1 MSEGTQAVLGT
12 RRVRE
17 AADTYPEL
25 STLTR
30 PDGRCLVRPGG
41 SWSPIAATVAAALA
55 ERRGLPVLANV
66 PEDDASALAVLT
78 DAGFV
83 VSRREAVIAFDVAAA
98 LDALAGVELPA
109 GIDARSAA
117 DVDEDTLRLLDDELR
132 QDIPGADGWRST
144 PEEFREH
151 TFADSEFDPRTY
163 LVAVDPAGLVGLVR
177 IWMNRD
183 VPRLGMVGVRRP
195 YRRRGIGAALV
206 RLALG
211 PVAETGADFV
221 TAEYDLT
228 NDASAALFRR
238 LGARRLGVTVELV
251 FDVGEA
257 PRDR

>member
-1 MSEGTQAVLGT
+1 LSEGTQAVLGA

-25 STLTR
+25 SALTR
-30 PDGRCLVRPGG
+30 PDGRCVVRPGG
-41 SWSPIAATVAAALA
+41 SWSRIAAAAAAGLA
-55 ERRGLPVLANV
+55 GRRGVPVLANV
-66 PEDDASALAVLT
+66 PEDDADALAALT

-83 VSRREAVIAFDVAAA
+83 VSRREAVIAFEVATA
-98 LDALAGVELPA
+98 LDTLAGADLPAGVE
-109 GIDARSAA
+109 ARSAA
-117 DVDEDTLRLLDDELR
+117 DVDEDALRLLDDELR

-151 TFADSEFDPRTY
+151 TFADPEFDPRTY
-163 LVAVDPAGLVGLVR
+163 LVAVDPGGLVGLAR

-183 VPRLGMVGVRRP
+183 VPRLGMVGVRRT

-206 RLALG
+206 RLALA
-211 PVAETGADFV
+211 PVAETGAEFV

-238 LGARRLGVTVELV
+238 LGARRLGATIELV
-251 FDVGEA
+251 YDVGRA